1 MAENLSGQMIT
12 DAIATGAPGKRIRL
26 TGPQHTFQA
35 SGETSAGAGA
45 ATIQIQVSNADDP
58 TVTAVSGDPHGLW
71 ITAGTITLTLA
82 TTVSSDGFAIN
93 APWKWAR
100 AWISA
105 ISGTDATVNVRSG
118 TWTGQ

>member
-1 MAENLSGQMIT
+1 MAENLSGQMLT
-12 DAIATGAPGKRIRL
+12 DKIATVAGGRRRL
-26 TGPQHTFQA
+26 MGPQHTFSA
-35 SGETSAGAGA
+35 SGETSAGAGS

-58 TVTAVSGDPHGLW
+58 SETAVSGDSHGAW

-105 ISGTDATVNVRSG
+105 ISGTDATVNVRSCS
-118 TWTGQ
+118 WTGQ